1 MRDDLLDRILAKL
14 CELLPRQEGLL
25 AATYEKRCKCAA
37 DEIAWLG
44 NIVLSD
50 VELVPASTPRT
61 ISQREEKVLR
71 KFAGSLK
78 ALASELSFCESAG
91 SSNLLCGTLV
101 AAGREPEAM
110 REELDGMYWNVLS
123 ACANL
128 AYPVELSRQM
138 LMDALG
144 WVYYDLTGEP
154 PSRPETGGFP
164 AFACRMFEAMQIEI
178 PSDHLIQKTC
188 EFITREL
195 EARLGR

>member
-1 MRDDLLDRILAKL
+1 MRR
-14 CELLPRQEGLL
+14 E
-25 AATYEKRCKCAA
+25 
-37 DEIAWLG
+37 
-44 NIVLSD
+44 
-50 VELVPASTPRT
+50 VPANTPPE
-61 ISQREEKVLR
+61 ISQQEEKVLR

-91 SSNLLCGTLV
+91 SRYLLCNTLSAV
-101 AAGREPEAM
+101 GRNPEAM

-128 AYPVELSRQM
+128 AYPAELSRQI

-154 PSRPETGGFP
+154 PSRPKTGGFP
-164 AFACRMFEAMQIEI
+164 AFARSMFEALGIET
-178 PSDHLIQKTC
+178 PSSHLIQKTC
-188 EFITREL
+188 EFIAREL